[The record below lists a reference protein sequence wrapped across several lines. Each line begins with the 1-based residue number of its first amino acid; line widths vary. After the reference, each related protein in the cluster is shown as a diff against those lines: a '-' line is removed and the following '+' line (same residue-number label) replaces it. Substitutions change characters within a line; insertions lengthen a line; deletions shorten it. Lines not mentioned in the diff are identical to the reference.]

1 MTLPF
6 ITAYGKKQRVQ
17 LDRIQ
22 PSRTKQAF
30 KEECDINT
38 IISRFLKTGVM
49 NFANKNEPRY
59 ADVTGIE
66 FQDAMQKVA
75 AAQSLF
81 NELPAALRNRF
92 ENEPAKF
99 LTFVQDE
106 KNREEAVA
114 LGLLKP
120 AGASTA
126 PEATPTPTTAPTAPV
141 EAPKPA

>member
-1 MTLPF
+1 MIF
-6 ITAYGKKQRVQ
+6 VTAYGPKQKVALERH
-17 LDRIQ
+17 Q
-22 PSRTKQAF
+22 PSRTKQSF
-30 KEECDINT
+30 KDECDINT
-38 IISRFLKTGVM
+38 IIARFLKTGVM

-59 ADVTGIE
+59 GDVTGIE

-81 NELPAALRNRF
+81 NELPAAIRARF

-106 KNREEAVA
+106 KNREEATE

-120 AGASTA
+120 VVKPEPA
-126 PEATPTPTTAPTAPV
+126 PATPTATPAPATPT